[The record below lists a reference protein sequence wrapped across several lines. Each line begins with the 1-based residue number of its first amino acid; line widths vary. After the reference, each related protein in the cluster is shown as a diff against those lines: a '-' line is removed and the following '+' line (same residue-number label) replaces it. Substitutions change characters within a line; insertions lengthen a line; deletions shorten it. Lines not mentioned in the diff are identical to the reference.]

1 LTLKT
6 FPITAVTVIA
16 LYPDKFLWPD
26 LLQFWGGKSNEVISQ
41 CSLILAKMD
50 VLTDP
55 GANMILLTD
64 VLAQRNLLGRRL
76 SEVDRIKLT
85 LPRLIA
91 ILEKLAPL

>member
-1 LTLKT
+1 
-6 FPITAVTVIA
+6 
-16 LYPDKFLWPD
+16 
-26 LLQFWGGKSNEVISQ
+26 
-41 CSLILAKMD
+41 MD

-55 GANMILLTD
+55 GAHMILLTD

-91 ILEKLAPL
+91 VLEKLAPL